1 MIVYAQH
8 KNPFTQQCDTLVF
21 RTLTEATDFF
31 GVLHDYD
38 SIQKKLKRKKYCH
51 IYSSPYV
58 SLPIGYTGTWLLTKE
73 GE

>member
-1 MIVYAQH
+1 MIIYAQR
-8 KNPFTQQCDTLVF
+8 KNPFTQECNTLAF
-21 RTLTEATDFF
+21 KTLIAAANFF

-51 IYSSPYV
+51 IYTSPYV
-58 SLPIGYTGTWLLTKE
+58 PLPIGYTGTWLLTKE

>member
-8 KNPFTQQCDTLVF
+8 KNPLTQQCDTLVF
-21 RTLTEATDFF
+21 RTLTEATNFF
-31 GVLHDYD
+31 DVLLDYD

-51 IYSSPYV
+51 IYASPDV

-73 GE
+73 RE